1 MIHELFLHPP
11 AGRLPRPFADVQ
23 AAIRETDTLAPYVN
37 EEASTPEQLVLT
49 DPDTG
54 VWALLAPRFEEEDED
69 EEDVAESGVLL
80 LQIPYLKPRFFGIE
94 GALFAVA
101 LQQEFGY
108 AVEDPG
114 AAAPAPRQ
122 RSEEELLPSWEAGNR
137 AALEELRSGDAAPS
151 QLPTEVDKQLLAQIF
166 SHNLHRREVRVK
178 AGPDVQVPRL
188 VLASIPLRKEPA
200 VLCRYEAGEP
210 VWLPQQATHVLL
222 RREKKGWLGTK
233 EEWVRVEA
241 DALRALL
248 EPWAQ
253 QDEAPAGMNCYR
265 PEAPARDPLWQ
276 KLEGP
281 PARETAVIDWNGVV
295 DAQ

>member
-1 MIHELFLHPP
+1 MMHELLLHPP
-11 AGRLPRPFADVQ
+11 TGQLPRPFPDVQ
-23 AAIRETDTLAPYVN
+23 AALREADTLAPYVN

-54 VWALLAPRFEEEDED
+54 VWALLAPRFEEEGED
-69 EEDVAESGVLL
+69 EEDALESGVLL

-101 LQQEFGY
+101 LQQELGCT
-108 AVEDPG
+108 VEDPG
-114 AAAPAPRQ
+114 AADPAPRR
-122 RSEEELLPSWEAGNR
+122 RSEEELLPAWEEGNR
-137 AALEELRSGDAAPS
+137 AVLEELRASGAAPS
-151 QLPTEVDKQLLAQIF
+151 QLPTAIDGQLLARVF
-166 SHNLHRREVRVK
+166 SHNLHRREVRIQ
-178 AGPDVQVPRL
+178 AGPEVQVPRL

-210 VWLPQQATHVLL
+210 IWLPQQATHVLL
-222 RREKKGWLGTK
+222 RRERKGWLGTK

-241 DALRALL
+241 DALRGLL
-248 EPWAQ
+248 EPWARQ
-253 QDEAPAGMNCYR
+253 GEAPAGMMAYR

-276 KLEGP
+276 RLEGP

-295 DAQ
+295 DG